1 MVRGL
6 VADSELRSE
15 AARRAARAQIRNRET
30 YIDRGQVE
38 DDLFADTAQVSS
50 RTWVSGK
57 ATAPTQLPSPLSGG
71 CSVPTATTK
80 TCAVRSTSARW
91 TTFGFGR

>member
-57 ATAPTQLPSPLSGG
+57 ATAPT
-71 CSVPTATTK
+71 
-80 TCAVRSTSARW
+80 
-91 TTFGFGR
+91 